1 MKKRYIIY
9 AGVLILILFGGVF
22 GLDPVSGWL
31 GLNYSFAPVRPYIQL
46 PGEVWYLWPETGPLS
61 ALIGPFGYGF
71 TNTFAAALFAFVVIL
86 VIAVALKP
94 RSRTADEIP
103 TGFYN
108 VFEMIFEVAYNYVE
122 RSAGKWTKAFFPFF
136 MTFILWILI
145 SNWMGLIP
153 GFDSVGIWES
163 VPHYEGLKAER
174 AYMNNFYAE
183 NPDATPEEIH
193 AAEEEAEHILHEV
206 EHVVEERNNQALQVG
221 PFLMNPR
228 PDENGENPPNSIWS
242 IVPFFRPAATDLN
255 FTIAVAIISVVMTQ
269 YYGMRAQ
276 GYKYWA
282 KFFPFFPF
290 DRKRG
295 DKIAKNPLS
304 LMDIAVGLL
313 EFISEIFKIV
323 SFAFRILGNIFAGMV
338 LLFVI
343 ASLLPVANLAFYFLE
358 FGVGALQALVFAL
371 LTLTFMAG
379 ATHSHH

>member
-1 MKKRYIIY
+1 MPWGEESPLY
-9 AGVLILILFGGVF
+9 
-22 GLDPVSGWL
+22 GL
-31 GLNYSFAPVRPYIQL
+31 
-46 PGEVWYLWPETGPLS
+46 
-61 ALIGPFGYGF
+61 FGYGL
-71 TNTFAAALFAFVVIL
+71 TNTFMAAVFAWLIIL
-86 VIAVALKP
+86 LIAVLLKP

-103 TGFYN
+103 TGAYN
-108 VFEMIFEVAYNYVE
+108 MFEMIFEGAYGYVE

-145 SNWMGLIP
+145 SNWMGLLP
-153 GFDSVGIWES
+153 GFDSIGKWEN
-163 VPHYEGLKAER
+163 VPHYEAEVAER
-174 AYMNNFYAE
+174 NFMNNFYRTNE
-183 NPDATPEEIH
+183 NPTEEEIH
-193 AAEEEAEHILHEV
+193 AAEEEAHHIFEEV
-206 EHVVEERNNQALQVG
+206 EHAVEEANNRALRRG
-221 PFLMNPR
+221 FFLVNPR
-228 PDENGENPPNSIWS
+228 PDENGENPEGSVWS
-242 IVPFFRPAATDLN
+242 IVPYFRPAATDLN
-255 FTIAVAIISVVMTQ
+255 FTIAIAIISIIMTQ

-276 GYKYWA
+276 GYKYWV

-304 LMDIAVGLL
+304 LMDIGVGIL

-323 SFAFRILGNIFAGMV
+323 SFAFRLLGNIFAGMV

-371 LTLTFMAG
+371 LTLTFMSG